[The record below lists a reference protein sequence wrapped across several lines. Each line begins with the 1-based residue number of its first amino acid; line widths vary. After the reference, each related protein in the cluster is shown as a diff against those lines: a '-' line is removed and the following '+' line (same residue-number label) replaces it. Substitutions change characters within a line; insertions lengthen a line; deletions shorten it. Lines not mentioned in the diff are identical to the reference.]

1 MTNLIE
7 LSNISMSYGVSP
19 ASSPKH
25 RKVLDNISLGIRDG
39 DRLGIVGRNGSGKST
54 LLRIMA
60 KIFSPDSGQ
69 VIWSSGTTVSLLSLG
84 VGFRN
89 ELTGRENAMM
99 VGMLQGLTKGEAK
112 NRLSAI
118 EDFCDIGEYF
128 DAPVKTYSAGMR
140 SRLGF
145 ATALLNSAG
154 VILIDE
160 VLSVGDRDFTERARK
175 AISQKISA
183 TKAIVLVSHS
193 EPQIMNICNRA
204 IWLDQGAVAAEGSPR
219 SILESYK

>member
-19 ASSPKH
+19 ASSHKH

-54 LLRIMA
+54 LLRIIA

-99 VGMLQGLTKGEAK
+99 VGMLQGLKKVDAK